1 MTRDEIINFALQR
14 LRDRTAIVFQCDVM
28 CNMANDAYS
37 KIIGANPHWPFKETL
52 DQAAD
57 MIVTPPANSVTLPT
71 DATAV
76 LDILN
81 TTDDIPMR
89 EITGR
94 KTWAQMF
101 PLQGDAP
108 GPPLYYRIFNNS
120 IQVFPYPSQVTQ
132 LRVEYKVRPGRFAGA
147 TDVPVF
153 PSEYHGLIVEYIMAL
168 AYTDD
173 GNPAMAAQHMA
184 VFEQRLAEMKADLL
198 GPRGDSYAQIND
210 DLFY

>member
-28 CNMANDAYS
+28 CNYTNDAYS
-37 KIIGANPHWPFKETL
+37 KVIAANPHWPFK
-52 DQAAD
+52 DSVDVAAD
-57 MIVTPPANSVTLPT
+57 MIVAVGANSVNLPT

-81 TTDDIPMR
+81 VTDDLPLR

-94 KTWAQMF
+94 KTWSQMF
-101 PLQGDAP
+101 PDTP
-108 GPPLYYRIFNNS
+108 GLTGTPLYYRVFANT
-120 IQVFPYPSQVTQ
+120 IQVFPYPSQPTQ
-132 LRVEYKVRPGRFAGA
+132 LRLEYKARPTRLAA
-147 TDVPVF
+147 AADTPLF
-153 PSEYHGLIVEYIMAL
+153 PSEYHGMLVEYVMAL
-168 AYTDD
+168 AYQDD
-173 GNPAMAAQHMA
+173 GNPAQAQAHMA
-184 VFEQRLAEMKADLL
+184 MFEARLAEMKADLL